1 MPKRKDSK
9 FKASITQKVSS
20 APSSPVASLDSENE
34 PLVIRRLKRRKFLE
48 DTSGPHVDR
57 TLRTQ
62 INNQTSKCP
71 EASST
76 GNKSR
81 TAANANMEVATVHDH
96 ILRNFKLRRIVKE
109 NHGHD
114 INALSFF
121 FFNLGN
127 YEAPVRV
134 EYIKSYDK
142 ANRFD
147 NEHMGDHLDIM
158 SNFALNK
165 KPEDELL
172 TCCWLC
178 RQDDV
183 LPNTIADIQ
192 KYPKDDQH
200 LLSASR
206 DGSVRIWHVDDKS
219 CSRLKL
225 WLWLVDYSVS
235 CGCWHPSGETFI
247 TGSYHGDIR
256 YWTPPEPPK
265 RHQELILKHVK
276 LYAYRTDRSVI
287 AAGDDAYIW

>member
-96 ILRNFKLRRIVKE
+96 ILRNFKLRRI
-109 NHGHD
+109 
-114 INALSFF
+114 
-121 FFNLGN
+121 
-127 YEAPVRV
+127 
-134 EYIKSYDK
+134 

-147 NEHMGDHLDIM
+147 NEHMGDYLDIM

-165 KPEDELL
+165 KPE
-172 TCCWLC
+172 
-178 RQDDV
+178 
-183 LPNTIADIQ
+183 
-192 KYPKDDQH
+192 
-200 LLSASR
+200 
-206 DGSVRIWHVDDKS
+206 
-219 CSRLKL
+219 
-225 WLWLVDYSVS
+225 
-235 CGCWHPSGETFI
+235 
-247 TGSYHGDIR
+247 
-256 YWTPPEPPK
+256 K
-265 RHQELILKHVK
+265 R
-276 LYAYRTDRSVI
+276 
-287 AAGDDAYIW
+287 